1 MDMSRLAVG
10 ALAALAVGG
19 VAYALVYPYISGT
32 RRGEQRTKALVGQP
46 VRNAAA
52 RQAAVSQTNRKEK
65 IATSLRELESRQKE
79 ITKLTLERRL
89 MQAGLDWDKKKFFL
103 VSVIMGLVTAIV
115 LMVALGNPIG
125 AAVGMFVGS
134 LGLPRFMLNY
144 LKKRRIK
151 RFTDELPNAMDV
163 IVRGIRSGLPLND
176 CMRMIA
182 NEAQEPLKTEFRTIM
197 EATTM
202 GMPVGEAVMKLYER
216 VPVPE
221 ANFFAIV
228 INIQAKSGGNLSE
241 VLNNLSRVIRDRKRM
256 RGKISAMSMEAKAS
270 AAIIGSLPIVVGV
283 LVYGTSPD
291 YISLL
296 WTTIHGRI
304 WMGIGAF
311 MMLLGVLVMRKMINF
326 DI

>member
-1 MDMSRLAVG
+1 MEMSRLAVG

-19 VAYALVYPYISGT
+19 VIYALLYPYLSGG
-32 RRGEQRTKALVGQP
+32 RRAEQRQKALVTQP
-46 VRNAAA
+46 GRSSAA
-52 RQAAVSQTNRKEK
+52 RQAAVSLTNRRDK
-65 IATSLRELESRQKE
+65 IATSLRDIENRQKE
-79 ITKLTLERRL
+79 MTKLTLERRL
-89 MQAGLDWDKKKFFL
+89 MQAGLDWDKRKFYL
-103 VSVIMGLVTAIV
+103 VSVLMGLGTAIAMLLAV
-115 LMVALGNPIG
+115 GHPAG
-125 AAVGMFVGS
+125 AAAGLFVGA
-134 LGLPRFMLNY
+134 LGLPRFMLNFM
-144 LKKRRIK
+144 KNRRIK
-151 RFTDELPNAMDV
+151 RFINELPNAMDV

-182 NEAQEPLKTEFRTIM
+182 NESQEPLKTEFRTIM
-197 EATTM
+197 EATTL
-202 GMPVGEAVMKLYER
+202 GLPISEAVMKLYER

-241 VLNNLSRVIRDRKRM
+241 VLNNLSKVIRDRKRM
-256 RGKISAMSMEAKAS
+256 RGKIAAMSMEAKAS
-270 AAIIGSLPIVVGV
+270 AAIIGSLPIIVGA
-283 LVYGTSPD
+283 LVYATSPS

-311 MMLLGVLVMRKMINF
+311 MMILGVLVMRKMISF